1 MSAGVDIQ
9 IIEILVL
16 GLPSSGKSSFVEA
29 LNANRE
35 ETDGWRSTYIDVD
48 DSLQVRF
55 IEPPPQANFDF
66 MWCREIIEYIDTDGF
81 IMVADSV
88 RSEDFGEMVSVLQT
102 TRVFHPKVPVLL
114 VANKQDQSQA
124 WRVEDIRMG
133 LGIPDEI
140 HIVPCVATQL
150 HTVRE
155 AVLDLLYQIM
165 AN

>member
-16 GLPSSGKSSFVEA
+16 GLPNSGKSSFVET
-29 LNANRE
+29 LNAKHE
-35 ETDGWRSTYIDVD
+35 EADGWRSTYIDVD

-55 IEPPPQANFDF
+55 IEPPSQADFDF

-81 IMVADSV
+81 IVVADSV

-102 TRVFHPKVPVLL
+102 TRVFHPQVPVLL
-114 VANKQDQSQA
+114 VANKQDQPQA

-150 HTVRE
+150 RAVRE

-165 AN
+165 AH